1 MSVARYDH
9 DPGSGTVL
17 SRLRIRQ
24 KLSLLLMIPLTAVI
38 VTLVP
43 FTAERIDDARSAGAT
58 ARIARAAREVGTLI
72 QNLQQERILALG
84 FLTTP
89 TLERSALLAQAQ
101 LAIDDVARLRGQP
114 DTRALM
120 QQADPRINALT
131 PVRTRVLSRSI
142 TSTEVYGAYRDA
154 NNALL
159 AALALTNPPGADAQG
174 YRQLAAL
181 EALMRANE
189 EASGAGAVAV
199 AVAGDPTVN
208 RTLLTDALIAQQL
221 HTTRFRGLVTAA
233 QADLVATV
241 EEGKAGQRLAGL
253 IRDLSL
259 VANGDVNSDGVRV
272 SDALTAAISYTGLR
286 RLAQD
291 RIAREIATGAGDRA
305 KQAQLA
311 AAGVGGAAILLLA
324 FVIGLG
330 VTVSRSISSP
340 LRRLTRAAGLV
351 AELAGSELV
360 RVADS
365 DDPDPAPPKL
375 AAVDVRSNDE
385 VGELAIALN
394 RVQATAALL
403 LERQVVTRRNVAV
416 MFANIARRTQNLV
429 GRQLSL
435 IDDLERN
442 ERSAALLHRLYRL
455 DHVATRLRRS
465 ADSLLVVSGTID
477 EGVAGVPTAL
487 ADVIRS
493 ALAEIE
499 GFSAVQLGDICDVTV
514 SAGLVG
520 DLRLLLAELL
530 ENAASFSP
538 PGTPVE
544 ISALLDQECR
554 IIIVD
559 HGLGMAPARLE
570 EENRR
575 LVERER
581 LDLAP
586 TTALGLFVVGRLAR
600 RHRLG
605 VRLGH
610 SEGRGVTAM
619 VSVPLRLLS
628 AGAFAARP
636 APPAIGRRI
645 LATDPLDLEPLAI
658 ESGSD
663 GARSRLPVPLDPQA
677 WAALASGEPFPWF
690 GQLDV
695 PINGGARQEPT
706 PSVNG
711 AMDLSAADL
720 PAADLPAADLPA
732 APAPPDPAPAWPE
745 QRGGLNRRRPGR
757 HLFAFGPSAEE
768 ESPTEPLPS
777 RDPIAEREALD
788 AFSAGVAGEHNLT
801 RRVPGAHMTGAV
813 RSLSESP
820 PTVAG
825 PRDPEAERDALSSFI
840 EGYDRGIHAEPDQD
854 SWDREPHLSEEAP

>member
-1 MSVARYDH
+1 M
-9 DPGSGTVL
+9 L

-58 ARIARAAREVGTLI
+58 ARTARAAREIGALI
-72 QNLQQERILALG
+72 QNLQQERLLALG

-89 TLERSALLAQAQ
+89 ALERSALLAQAQ
-101 LAIDDVARLRGQP
+101 LAIDDVARLRNQP
-114 DTRALM
+114 DTRVLMEQAGPPIDALSS
-120 QQADPRINALT
+120 
-131 PVRTRVLSRSI
+131 VRTRVLGRSI
-142 TSTEVYGAYRDA
+142 SSTDVYAAYRSA

-159 AALALTNPPGADAQG
+159 DALALTDPPGADAQG
-174 YRQLAAL
+174 FRELGAL

-189 EASGAGAVAV
+189 EASGAGAVLV
-199 AVAGDPTVN
+199 AVAGDPSVS
-208 RTLLTDALIAQQL
+208 RSLLTDALIAQQL
-221 HTTRFRGLVTAA
+221 HTTRFRGLVTKA
-233 QADLVATV
+233 QGDLITTV
-241 EEGKAGQRLAGL
+241 EEGKAGQRLASL
-253 IRDLSL
+253 IREVGRVDDAGSNPAK
-259 VANGDVNSDGVRV
+259 VKV
-272 SDALTAAISYTGLR
+272 SDALTAAVSYTGLR

-305 KQAQLA
+305 A
-311 AAGVGGAAILLLA
+311 AAQIAAGAVGGAAILLLA

-385 VGELAIALN
+385 VGELAVALN

-435 IDDLERN
+435 IDDLERHEHN
-442 ERSAALLHRLYRL
+442 AALLHRLYRL

-477 EGVAGVPTAL
+477 EGVGGVPTAL

-493 ALAEIE
+493 ALSEIE
-499 GFSAVQLGDICDVTV
+499 GFSAIRLGEICEVTV

-520 DLRLLLAELL
+520 DLRLLLAELF

-544 ISALLDQECR
+544 VLAVFEQECR

-600 RHRLG
+600 RHGLV

-610 SEGRGVTAM
+610 SEGRGVTAT

-628 AGAFAARP
+628 AGTFTPRP

-645 LATDPLDLEPLAI
+645 LAAEPLDLEPLAI

-663 GARSRLPVPLDPQA
+663 GRSRLPAPVDPRA
-677 WAALASGEPFPWF
+677 WAALAPDEPFAWF
-690 GQLDV
+690 GETAEATTV
-695 PINGGARQEPT
+695 PPNGGGRAEPIA
-706 PSVNG
+706 PVAAPVNAPAAAG
-711 AMDLSAADL
+711 SSSAAG
-720 PAADLPAADLPA
+720 PALIGQPRSSGPPGATAPGVPAEPPPGPA
-732 APAPPDPAPAWPE
+732 GPPPGPAGSPPE
-745 QRGGLNRRRPGR
+745 RRGGLSRRSPGR
-757 HLFAFGPSAEE
+757 HLLAFGPSAEE
-768 ESPTEPLPS
+768 ETPTEPLPS
-777 RDPIAEREALD
+777 RDPAAEREALD
-788 AFSAGVAGEHNLT
+788 GFSAGLKQ
-801 RRVPGAHMTGAV
+801 RVPGSHMARAV
-813 RSLSESP
+813 RNMPETPL
-820 PTVAG
+820 TIAG
-825 PRDPEAERDALSSFI
+825 PRDPEAERDALSSFVA
-840 EGYDRGIHAEPDQD
+840 GYDRGIHAEENRD
-854 SWDREPHLSEEAP
+854 S